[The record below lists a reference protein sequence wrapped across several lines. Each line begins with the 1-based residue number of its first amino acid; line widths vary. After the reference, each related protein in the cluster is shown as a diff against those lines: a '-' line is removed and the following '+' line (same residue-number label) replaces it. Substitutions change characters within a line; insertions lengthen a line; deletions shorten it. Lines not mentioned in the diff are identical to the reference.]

1 MHLNA
6 RKCHADAGFVCLC
19 LLSCHLATSYT
30 LTTVKQLVEWLFTL
44 ADSDQQIGMP
54 AYARQHIHSA
64 AAAAGSDVSSFSY
77 DRVAWRNRT
86 NSRASKPQHPL
97 SVGPGGGSTRGGE
110 GGSLPDEALV
120 VGVDG
125 VQG

>member
-1 MHLNA
+1 MLT
-6 RKCHADAGFVCLC
+6 GVLC
-19 LLSCHLATSYT
+19 VAAPSCHVTTSYT

-44 ADSDQQIGMP
+44 ADPDQQIGMP
-54 AYARQHIHSA
+54 AYAREHIQSA

-110 GGSLPDEALV
+110 GGGLPDEALV